1 MFNVQRC
8 WNSETITKASSL
20 YKLISDFP
28 FIVTLVIITNM
39 LDYTMPLT
47 RRLQERQIDVVKC
60 NNYINQLRTDIQNL
74 RINIDEMHAKWY
86 NEAIELASKSS
97 TVESVPRVCNTQ
109 IYRENHPSETPS
121 DYYKHAVTIQ
131 FLDHLEMQFQ
141 IRFSQEHLCIYDGF
155 YLIPFMLLDN
165 IEVWKDKVVRYLKYY
180 EEFMPN
186 ARSINSELDIWETC
200 CRQGSIPNEKTLSAL
215 LPFADQL
222 AFPNICIALQI
233 LATVPVT
240 SCECERNNSSLR
252 RLKTWLRSS
261 MIQDRLNGL
270 ALMHIHAD
278 IASKINVDEVV
289 DKFAVLHPRRMRLK
303 NIMED

>member
-1 MFNVQRC
+1 
-8 WNSETITKASSL
+8 
-20 YKLISDFP
+20 
-28 FIVTLVIITNM
+28 
-39 LDYTMPLT
+39 
-47 RRLQERQIDVVKC
+47 
-60 NNYINQLRTDIQNL
+60 
-74 RINIDEMHAKWY
+74 
-86 NEAIELASKSS
+86 
-97 TVESVPRVCNTQ
+97 
-109 IYRENHPSETPS
+109 
-121 DYYKHAVTIQ
+121 
-131 FLDHLEMQFQ
+131 
-141 IRFSQEHLCIYDGF
+141 
-155 YLIPFMLLDN
+155 MLLDN